1 MQIVVDWDGT
11 ATERD
16 SLLLILE
23 HFLPPAL
30 FATLESE
37 VDAGLAARTMTHREV
52 MEREWDAM
60 TAPLNA
66 IVAFVV
72 ERVRLRRGF
81 AAFVAR
87 FDPLILSSS
96 FYETIQPVLARDGV
110 VARVRAN
117 HLIAIPGG
125 GWQIDW
131 ESDAACDVCGEA
143 CKRASL
149 PRGPFV
155 YVGDGYSD
163 RCAAPAAGRIFA
175 RDRLAR
181 YLDEQGVAYEPF
193 DDFDQVANALTR

>member
-37 VDAGLAARTMTHREV
+37 LDAALAARTMTHREV
-52 MEREWDAM
+52 MELEWDAM
-60 TAPLNA
+60 MAPLDA

-81 AAFVAR
+81 ASFFRA

-96 FYETIQPVLARDGV
+96 FYETIEPVLARDGV

-117 HLIAIPGG
+117 HLVAVPGG
-125 GWQIDW
+125 WRIDW
-131 ESDAACDVCGEA
+131 QSDAECDVCGEA

-149 PRGPFV
+149 PQGPFV

-163 RCAAPAAGRIFA
+163 RCAALAAERVFA

-193 DDFDQVANALTR
+193 DDFDQIADALTR